1 MVETMIMLKI
11 ESEEEKVRK
20 RGGKEKQRKRVC
32 GRKTSGT
39 STISER
45 I

>member
-1 MVETMIMLKI
+1 MLKI

-20 RGGKEKQRKRVC
+20 RGGKEKQKESVWERNK
-32 GRKTSGT
+32 GK

-45 I
+45 IENITFG